1 MEGKI
6 NPLTSI
12 GICQLVSAEKML
24 FSFLSFGDNL
34 IEVGLAL
41 PEKRRC

>member
-12 GICQLVSAEKML
+12 GICQLVSADKML
-24 FSFLSFGDNL
+24 SFLSSGDNL
-34 IEVGLAL
+34 IEVGLTL
-41 PEKRRC
+41 PEKRRG